1 MSNVYNLSGQCIPRR
16 NMTAEESAKAH
27 AISLIEQGAAMLAT
41 INATYTETDCRLLAS
56 AMLNIQ
62 KGYKI
67 Q

>member
-27 AISLIEQGAAMLAT
+27 AINLIEQGAAMLAT
-41 INATYTETDCRLLAS
+41 LDVTYNAIDSRLLAS

-62 KGYKI
+62 KGYRL
-67 Q
+67 